1 MKMPLRSRKKI
12 AGLIVAGAAMLL
24 LAFFGNKQTPNGP
37 VVRPTSGYRVTSV
50 IDGDTIEVDDA
61 GKIEKVRL
69 LGIDTPELHDPRKP
83 VQCFAAEAS
92 KKSQQLMDNQVVQLE
107 SDPSQGDRD
116 KYGRLLRY
124 VYLPDGRQINQLLV
138 EEGYAH
144 EYTYQSQ
151 PYKYQQQYK
160 TAQTEARE
168 SSRGFWAA
176 DTCGGDTKQ
185 SVTPQ

>member
-1 MKMPLRSRKKI
+1 MSIRPHKKI
-12 AGLIVAGAAMLL
+12 AGLIMVGAAMLL
-24 LAFFGNKQTPNGP
+24 LGFFGNKQVSTSP
-37 VVRPTSGYRVTSV
+37 VISSTGGYRVTKV

-61 GKIEKVRL
+61 GRIEKVRL

-92 KKSQQLMDNQVVQLE
+92 KKAQDLMNSQIVRLE
-107 SDPSQGDRD
+107 ADPSQGERD

-124 VYLPDGRQINQLLV
+124 VYLPDGRQVNLLLV

-151 PYKYQQQYK
+151 HYKYQQQYK
-160 TAQTEARE
+160 TAQIAARE
-168 SSRGFWAA
+168 AGRGFWAS
-176 DTCGGDTKQ
+176 DTCDGDTKQ
-185 SVTPQ
+185 SVEPQ